1 MNNIETSR
9 IELFN
14 TLNKLT
20 REDIYKLV
28 SEERDRQ
35 IAKHGN
41 ARGLSFPFWQVVYLE
56 ELGEIN
62 RAYLE
67 LDIDNFVTETIQTIA
82 VLVAMLEDI
91 TYNG

>member
-14 TLNKLT
+14 TLSKLT

-35 IAKHGN
+35 EAKYPN
-41 ARGLSFPFWQVVYLE
+41 DKELSFPFWQVVLLE

-62 RAYLE
+62 RAYLDN
-67 LDIDNFVTETIQTIA
+67 DINNFIDETIQTIA

-91 TYNG
+91 TNNG

>member
-1 MNNIETSR
+1 MLEEDR
-9 IELFN
+9 IHLFSDLG
-14 TLNKLT
+14 TLTK
-20 REDIYKLV
+20 EDIFKLV

-35 IAKHGN
+35 DSKFGN
-41 ARGLSFPFWQVVYLE
+41 IPTYKNFPFYQVALIE
-56 ELGEIN
+56 ELGEMN

-67 LDIDNFVTETIQTIA
+67 LDTNNFITETIQTIA